1 MMEKI
6 KAIFSGTDVEI
17 LERANVK
24 NGFLKVDKIEL
35 RHRLFAGGW
44 SDNINRE
51 LLVRD
56 EAVGVLLFDPTYPND
71 FQTCNKKSRPA
82 HTQTITNSRDCMFP
96 KAWMND

>member
-1 MMEKI
+1 MKKT

-17 LERANVK
+17 LERGNVN
-24 NGFLKVDKIEL
+24 NGFLQVDKIEL

-56 EAVGVLLFDPTYPND
+56 EAVGVLLFDP
-71 FQTCNKKSRPA
+71 A
-82 HTQTITNSRDCMFP
+82 RD
-96 KAWMND
+96 

>member
-1 MMEKI
+1 MEKI

-44 SDNINRE
+44 SDNITVSYTH
-51 LLVRD
+51 LTL
-56 EAVGVLLFDPTYPND
+56 PTIY
-71 FQTCNKKSRPA
+71 SV
-82 HTQTITNSRDCMFP
+82 
-96 KAWMND
+96 